1 MSKREV
7 EARRQKS
14 TVGRRTAQAVGRRN
28 AMNTKLRMILSMM
41 SLLFVATVFAKPMHI
56 TPSMI
61 PTAIEDQLKHSKI
74 YEHGQVMAQYEGG
87 TVTLSG
93 TVDSLG
99 VKQDAERAV
108 RKMADVLQVV
118 NNIGVRTDDFT
129 DAQIVE
135 QAGIEIA
142 TYYAYGIFDN
152 INLLSQGNKLVVS
165 GEVTQPYKKAD
176 IGNFLAHLKGVAALD
191 NRLEVLPNSLY
202 DDRLRLAV
210 ARAIYG
216 DTYFVNYANQA
227 VPPLHIIVKNGNV
240 TLEGVVVSGVDRAK
254 AEADARFASTYFN
267 LTNNL
272 RVEGRKAA

>member
-1 MSKREV
+1 MK
-7 EARRQKS
+7 
-14 TVGRRTAQAVGRRN
+14 N
-28 AMNTKLRMILSMM
+28 RMPIFLSMM
-41 SLLFVATVFAKPMHI
+41 SFLFVATVFAKPMHI

-61 PTAIEDQLKHSKI
+61 PTAIEDQLRHSKI
-74 YEHGQVMAQYEGG
+74 YEHGQVRAQYDGG

-99 VKQDAERAV
+99 AKLDAERAV

-118 NNIGVRTDDFT
+118 NNLNVRSDDIT

-135 QAGIEIA
+135 QARKQIA

-152 INLLSQGNKLVVS
+152 INLSSQGNKLVVS
-165 GEVTQPYKKAD
+165 GEVTQPYKRAD
-176 IGNFLAHLKGVAALD
+176 IGNFLAHVKGVAALD
-191 NRLEVLPNSLY
+191 NRLEVLPNSPY

-210 ARAIYG
+210 ARAIYR

-240 TLEGVVVSGVDRAK
+240 TLEGVVISGVDRAR
-254 AEADARFASTYFN
+254 AEADARFAATYFN

-272 RVEGRKAA
+272 RVEGQKAA